1 MDNVYAVGQ
10 RWISEPE
17 PDMGLGTV
25 VQIEKG
31 RVQLLFPASGE
42 MRTYASA
49 GAPLKRVRFRVGDK
63 ITTHENTAFTVEK
76 VLEADHLLTYQ
87 GAGESIPESLLSD
100 AISFHTAEDR
110 LLSGQIDEP
119 KAFALR
125 RQTIEL
131 QHHQRESAVRGFIGG
146 RIDLIPHQ
154 LYIAHEVSSRYAPR
168 VLLSDEVG
176 LGKTIEACLIVH
188 RMLLSGRAARVLIV
202 VPESLVHQWFV
213 EMLRRFNIWLNI
225 FDEER
230 CEAIE
235 DSAPDN
241 NPFLDDQLI
250 LCSLDFLT
258 GSEKRARQ
266 AVMAG
271 WDVLVVDEAHHLAW
285 SPGQPSKEYLLV
297 EALGQ
302 GSKGLLLLTATP
314 EQLGVESHFARL
326 RLLDP
331 NRYNDFKAFQ
341 ETAEDFREIAAI
353 IEKINNLDA
362 LQDEDMAAVESRFQQ
377 APTSLVDQ
385 LKKSHTLKGQ
395 EKKNLINEILDLHGP
410 GRVLF
415 RNTRAGMSGFP
426 KRIAHLAPI
435 QSADSAE
442 NWLKTTRQEFAYD
455 TSDLEKQPKY
465 AFDSDPRMDWLI
477 EFIQGLDGKKVL
489 LICRSKEK
497 ALALHESFRKRVN
510 ISAGIF
516 HEDLTLVQR
525 DRNAA
530 WFADDDGAR
539 LLICSEI
546 GSEGRNFQF
555 AHHLVLF
562 DLPLNPELLEQ
573 RIGRLDRIGQ
583 KEDINVHIPYLKG
596 SPQELLTTWYHE
608 GLNAFERNMIG
619 SSTALAQLRDKV
631 HQLGIHTENLSALD
645 VEKQIAALIS
655 ETREAQEALE
665 ANLQKGRDRLIEM
678 NSFRPEIAQEL
689 IDVIQEED
697 KASQLEDYML
707 NVFEHVG
714 IQIEELAPRTYYL
727 NPQGITIDAFPSI
740 PEEGV
745 SITFDRNR
753 ALVREE
759 IGFLSWDHPMV
770 TGAMDVIMGGEKGN
784 SSFGVMA
791 DEEGTD
797 ILLETVFILE
807 TVSRKDIQID
817 RFLPTTPIRI
827 LVNKAGEDLT
837 PELSAAA
844 IGKQLRKGNPDR
856 LLDNSMVTQQLIPD
870 MLDTANKAAQEQ
882 AHAITQACLKTMHT
896 RLDAEIN
903 RMKRLQQINGNVREN
918 EIEMAVAQK
927 KGLEEAI
934 SKARLRLDA
943 IRLIWQGPAEMF

>member
-1 MDNVYAVGQ
+1 MDNAYAVGQ

-49 GAPLKRVRFRVGDK
+49 GAPLKRVRFRVGDR
-63 ITTHENTAFTVEK
+63 ITTHENIVLTVEK
-76 VLEADHLLTYQ
+76 VLEEDHLLTYE
-87 GAGESIPESLLSD
+87 GAGASIPESLLSD

-188 RMLLSGRAARVLIV
+188 RMLLSGRASRVLIV

-235 DSAPDN
+235 GSAPDN

-250 LCSLDFLT
+250 LCSLDFLA

-271 WDVLVVDEAHHLAW
+271 WDILVVDEAHHLAW
-285 SPGQPSKEYLLV
+285 SVGQPSKEYLLI

-341 ETAEDFREIAAI
+341 ATSEDYREIASI
-353 IEKINNLDA
+353 IEKINSGNA
-362 LQDEDMAAVESRFQQ
+362 LTPGEIKAVESRFKK
-377 APTSLVDQ
+377 APKSLIAQ
-385 LKKSHTLKGQ
+385 LKSTTKLNTEAKERLV
-395 EKKNLINEILDLHGP
+395 NEILDLHGP

-435 QSADSAE
+435 TASNTDEQ
-442 NWLKTTRQEFAYD
+442 WLEITRREFAYD
-455 TSDLEKQPKY
+455 TDKLEKQPKY
-465 AFDSDPRMDWLI
+465 AFDNDPRMDWLLQ
-477 EFIQGLDGKKVL
+477 FIQALDGAKVL

-497 ALALHESFRKRVN
+497 ALALHASFRKRVN

-530 WFADDDGAR
+530 WFADEDGAR

-583 KEDINVHIPYLKG
+583 KENINVHIPYLKG
-596 SPQELLTTWYHE
+596 SPQELLTQWYHE
-608 GLNAFERNMIG
+608 GLNAFERNLVG
-619 SSTALAQLRDKV
+619 SSKSLAKLRDKV
-631 HQLGIHTENLSALD
+631 HQLGLNSDNLSASD
-645 VEKQIAALIS
+645 VIKQITSLIS
-655 ETREAQEALE
+655 ETKEAQEALE
-665 ANLQKGRDRLIEM
+665 ANLQQGRDRLIEM
-678 NSFRPEIAQEL
+678 NSFRPAVAQEL
-689 IDVIQEED
+689 IDVIQAED
-697 KASQLEDYML
+697 KASLLEDYML

-770 TGAMDVIMGGEKGN
+770 TGAMDVIMGGEQGN

-807 TVSRKDIQID
+807 TVSRNDIQID
-817 RFLPTTPIRI
+817 RFLPTTPIRV

-837 PELSAAA
+837 PAYSAEVV
-844 IGKQLRKGNPDR
+844 GKRLRKGNPDK
-856 LLDNSMVTQQLIPD
+856 LLENSLVTQQLIPD
-870 MLDTANKAAQEQ
+870 MLDTANMLARKEAD
-882 AHAITQACLKTMHT
+882 AITQSCLKTMQT
-896 RLDAEIN
+896 RLDVEIN
-903 RMKRLQQINGNVREN
+903 RMKLLQQINGNVREN

-934 SKARLRLDA
+934 PNARLRLDA
-943 IRLIWQGPAEMF
+943 IRLIWQGPADMF